1 MMVFLRLAVKS
12 LRNRIFASSLTVL
25 AIALSVTLLL
35 SVERARRASEDGFTQ
50 TISKTDLIVGA
61 RSGPLQLLLYTVFNM
76 GNATHNIS
84 YATYEKVRQMPAIEW
99 TVPYSLGDGHRG
111 FRVVGTTEDFFKHY
125 HFRGDQQPEF
135 AQGQAFS
142 GLWDVVVGADVARK
156 INYRLGD
163 RIVIAHGVT
172 KDEGIL
178 KHDDRPFVIVG
189 IMKPTGTPL
198 DRAVYISLEGM
209 EALHIDWESG
219 SAPARDKMTPNS
231 QIKKENIKVASI
243 TSFFV
248 GAKSRIETLR
258 LQRDINNFAS
268 EPLLAIIPGV
278 TLSEL
283 WNGLGYVEG
292 VLKIISWMVVLVGF
306 MAMLIA
312 LTTTLN
318 ERRREMAILRAVGA
332 SPGKILGLLV
342 FESAL
347 LTALGIIFGVLFS
360 AVLLFALKPWLETEF
375 GLYLVGAFI
384 TPRELMYILITFI
397 GGILAGL
404 IPALRAQKLSLKDGL
419 SMRL

>member
-1 MMVFLRLAVKS
+1 MVFFRLAVKS
-12 LRNRIFASSLTVL
+12 LRNRILATTLTVF

-35 SVERARRASEDGFTQ
+35 SVERARRAAEDGFTQ

-76 GNATHNIS
+76 GNATHNIN
-84 YATYEKVRQMPAIEW
+84 YQTYQKIRQNPAIEW

-111 FRVVGTTEDFFKHY
+111 FRVVGTNEDFFRHY
-125 HFRGDQQPEF
+125 RFRGDKNI
-135 AQGQAFS
+135 AFHEGHAFE
-142 GLWDVVVGADVARK
+142 GLWDVVIGSDVARK
-156 INYRLGD
+156 LSYRVGD
-163 RIVIAHGVT
+163 RIVVAHGVT
-172 KDEGIL
+172 KEEGVL

-189 IMKPTGTPL
+189 IMEATGTPL

-209 EALHIDWESG
+209 EALHIDWENG
-219 SAPARDKMTPNS
+219 SVPAAGKVTPNS
-231 QIKKENIKVASI
+231 LIKKENMVIGTI

-248 GAKSRIETLR
+248 GAKSRIDTLR
-258 LQRDINNFAS
+258 LQREINNFKE

-283 WNGLGYVEG
+283 WNGLSYVEG
-292 VLKIISWMVVLVGF
+292 VLKMISWMVVIVGF

-332 SPGKILGLLV
+332 GPGKILGLLV
-342 FESAL
+342 FESAVLTL
-347 LTALGIIFGVLFS
+347 LGIVLGLVLSTALSMVLR
-360 AVLLFALKPWLETEF
+360 PWLETEF
-375 GLYLVGAFI
+375 GLYLAGPLF
-384 TPRELMYILITFI
+384 TKKELIYLLITLI

-404 IPALRAQKLSLKDGL
+404 IPALRAQSLSLKDGL
-419 SMRL
+419 SMRV

>member
-1 MMVFLRLAVKS
+1 MVFFRLAVKS
-12 LRNRIFASSLTVL
+12 LRNRILATSLTVF

-35 SVERARRASEDGFTQ
+35 SVERARRAAEDGFTQ

-76 GNATHNIS
+76 GNATHNIK
-84 YATYEKVRQMPAIEW
+84 YETYQKIRQNPAIEW

-111 FRVVGTTEDFFKHY
+111 FRVVGTNEDFFKHY
-125 HFRGDQQPEF
+125 RFRGDQSVIFNEGRPFE
-135 AQGQAFS
+135 
-142 GLWDVVVGADVARK
+142 GLWDVVIGADVARK
-156 INYRLGD
+156 LSYRVGD
-163 RIVIAHGVT
+163 RIVVAHGVT
-172 KDEGIL
+172 KEEGVL

-189 IMKPTGTPL
+189 IMAATGTPL

-219 SAPARDKMTPNS
+219 SVPAAGKVTPNS
-231 QIKKENIKVASI
+231 LIKKENMVIGTI

-248 GAKSRIETLR
+248 GAKSRIDTLR
-258 LQRDINNFAS
+258 LQREINNFKD

-283 WNGLGYVEG
+283 WNGLSYVEG
-292 VLKIISWMVVLVGF
+292 VLKMISWMVVIVGF

-332 SPGKILGLLV
+332 GPGKIVGLLV

-347 LTALGIIFGVLFS
+347 LTLLGIALGMILS
-360 AVLLFALKPWLETEF
+360 TVLLMVLRPWLETEF
-375 GLYLVGAFI
+375 GLYLVGSLF
-384 TPRELMYILITFI
+384 TKKELVYMLVTLI

-404 IPALRAQKLSLKDGL
+404 IPALRAQSLSLKDGL
-419 SMRL
+419 SMRI